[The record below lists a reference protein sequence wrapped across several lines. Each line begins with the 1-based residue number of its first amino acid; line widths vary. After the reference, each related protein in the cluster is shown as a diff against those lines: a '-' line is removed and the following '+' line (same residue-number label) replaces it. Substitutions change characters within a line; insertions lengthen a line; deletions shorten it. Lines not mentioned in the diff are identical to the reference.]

1 MTIRKAAI
9 IGAGNMGAQIAA
21 HLANVGIPSLLMDIV
36 PTELLPEEGKRGLT
50 LQSPAV
56 RNRITQTLFDKAK
69 KLKPSP
75 LFTPEV
81 SSLVRIGNVED
92 NLAEIKDADWV
103 IEAILERMDLKLAI
117 HAKIAANARPDA
129 LVTTN
134 TSGLSIAGMTKGLPI
149 EYRRRFFGTHFFNP
163 PRYMRL
169 LELIPTPDTDRAL
182 LKSFGEFGEAVL
194 GKGIVLAKD
203 TPGFVA
209 NRIGCFD
216 MQQVALLMIEQGL
229 TIDEVDAITGPAIG
243 RPKSATFRLGD
254 IVGVDLM
261 AQMGRNLRGLL
272 HSDPQIGTFQPIDFI
287 EDMVKRG
294 WWGEKKS
301 QGFYQRVKT
310 DKGRAILTLDYKT
323 MEYRPQQKPQFA
335 SLEAASKISDRGE
348 RIRTLCAATEKAG
361 VFAWKHLSAML
372 CYAADRLTEIAD
384 DIVTVDNAMKW
395 GYNWE
400 LGPFETWDALGVR
413 ETADRLKAEGREV
426 PALVRDL
433 LAAGK
438 NSFYEQRDARRSFF
452 DVTKRGYVGE
462 VESPKAIHLPWLH
475 RANKVVRSN
484 PGASLVDLGDGV
496 ACLEFHVKMNVIGGD
511 QMGML
516 RESLEEVRKNFA
528 GLVIGNQG
536 QHFSAGANLLLLTT
550 QIQNQDWDEV
560 DLMIRQFQKATS
572 TLRQFEKPV
581 VAACHG
587 YTLGGGTELSMGCDH
602 IVIAAET
609 YMGLPEVGV
618 GLIPGAQGTK
628 EMLIRCTENI
638 IRNDEVD
645 YFPGIRHAWETI
657 GLAKVSTSASEALK
671 LRYLRPSETTIVLNK
686 DWLIGEAKA
695 QVQHM
700 VAQGYLP
707 RPQRTDIPAIGE
719 SGITLCKLQL
729 QQMRGSGLISE
740 HDQKIATK
748 LAYILC
754 GGDLT
759 SLHYVSEQY
768 ILDLEREVFL
778 SLCGEPKTL
787 ERIKHTLKTGKPL
800 RN

>member
-1 MTIRKAAI
+1 
-9 IGAGNMGAQIAA
+9 
-21 HLANVGIPSLLMDIV
+21 
-36 PTELLPEEGKRGLT
+36 
-50 LQSPAV
+50 
-56 RNRITQTLFDKAK
+56 
-69 KLKPSP
+69 
-75 LFTPEV
+75 
-81 SSLVRIGNVED
+81 
-92 NLAEIKDADWV
+92 
-103 IEAILERMDLKLAI
+103 
-117 HAKIAANARPDA
+117 
-129 LVTTN
+129 
-134 TSGLSIAGMTKGLPI
+134 
-149 EYRRRFFGTHFFNP
+149 
-163 PRYMRL
+163 
-169 LELIPTPDTDRAL
+169 
-182 LKSFGEFGEAVL
+182 
-194 GKGIVLAKD
+194 
-203 TPGFVA
+203 
-209 NRIGCFD
+209 
-216 MQQVALLMIEQGL
+216 MQNVALLMIEHGL
-229 TIDEVDAITGPAIG
+229 SIDEVDAITGPAIG

-272 HSDPQIGTFQPIDFI
+272 QHDPQIEAFRQIDFI

-301 QGFYQRVKT
+301 QGFYQRVKS
-310 DKGRAILTLDYKT
+310 DNGRQILTLDYKT
-323 MEYRPQQKPQFA
+323 MEYRPQQKPQFR
-335 SLEAASKISDRGE
+335 SLEAASKISNRAE
-348 RIRTLCAATEKAG
+348 RIRSLCSATDKAG
-361 VFAWKHLSAML
+361 VFAWKHLSSMI
-372 CYAADRLTEIAD
+372 CYAADRLPEIAD
-384 DIVTVDNAMKW
+384 DVVTVDNAMKW

-413 ETADRLKAEGREV
+413 ETADRLQKEGREA

-438 NSFYEQRDARRSFF
+438 ASFYEERDGGRSFF
-452 DVTKRGYVGE
+452 DIKKRSFVPE
-462 VESPKAIHLPWLH
+462 IASPKAINLPRLH
-475 RANKVVRSN
+475 KANQVVRSN

-511 QMGML
+511 QLGML
-516 RESLEEVRKNFA
+516 RESLEEVRRNFV

-550 QIQNQDWDEV
+550 QIQNQDWDEI
-560 DLMIRQFQKATS
+560 DLMIRTFQKATS

-618 GLIPGAQGTK
+618 GLIPGGQGTK

-638 IRNDEVD
+638 IRNEETDF
-645 YFPGIRHAWETI
+645 FPGIRHAWETI
-657 GLAKVSTSASEALK
+657 GLAKVGTSASEALK
-671 LRYLRPSETTIVLNK
+671 LRYLRPSETTIVLNR
-686 DWLIGEAKA
+686 DWLIGEARA
-695 QVQHM
+695 QALHM
-700 VAQGYLP
+700 AARGYTP
-707 RPQRTDIPAIGE
+707 RPQRTDITAIGE

-729 QQMRGSGLISE
+729 HQMRVSGQISE
-740 HDQKIATK
+740 HDQKIGAK

-759 SLHYVSEQY
+759 SLHFVSEQY